1 MHFIAFLCDYA
12 QWQFS
17 AISEVICL
25 SMFSYIFLHTSYTSC
40 SISFLETHLSRV
52 GSRWYFCV
60 SVQIDPISVLRPFP
74 QRSLALSSVP
84 MKKADVPMSQSQE
97 YNSYHL
103 IESYSFPIQHSFIL
117 FFTCFLIF
125 FLLSGV
131 TVCKRFCVE
140 WTNAKEIW
148 YNSYIN
154 SIKRYKH

>member
-25 SMFSYIFLHTSYTSC
+25 SMFSYIFLHTSC
-40 SISFLETHLSRV
+40 SIAFLETHLSRV

-60 SVQIDPISVLRPFP
+60 SVQIVDPISALRPFQP

-84 MKKADVPMSQSQE
+84 MKKADALPMSQSQE

-103 IESYSFPIQHSFIL
+103 IESYSTYST
-117 FFTCFLIF
+117 FFHIVFHIF
-125 FLLSGV
+125 FHILSLV
-131 TVCKRFCVE
+131 RCYSMQPFLCRMDQRQRKL
-140 WTNAKEIW
+140 I
-148 YNSYIN
+148 
-154 SIKRYKH
+154 